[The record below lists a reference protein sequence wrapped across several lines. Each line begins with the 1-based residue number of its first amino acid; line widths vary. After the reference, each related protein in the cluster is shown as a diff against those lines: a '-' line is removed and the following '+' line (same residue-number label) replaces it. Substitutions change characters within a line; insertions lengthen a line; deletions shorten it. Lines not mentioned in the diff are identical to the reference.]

1 MGSSGC
7 AGSAT
12 RPVYEYMRM
21 AATIHKDRI
30 IFIPFYFVCLWSSI
44 RFGCYDSNW
53 QRCHC
58 CSHRFANMP
67 VHNKQW
73 ETEVVVLQLCS
84 LRPSV
89 STPQPYTAQQERSLQ
104 YPISSHEDIFLEWQ
118 QQKVL
123 TPCQL
128 RNERAF
134 PAGHRQ
140 SIASALQHI
149 NLLLVYRT
157 GIVYIFAKIC
167 DCVHGMRVAESSSIP
182 LWYIHVVEIE
192 NIRAAAS
199 SLLLTSFR
207 RRATPTF
214 FISHRCYCSSRA
226 PEHT

>member
-1 MGSSGC
+1 
-7 AGSAT
+7 
-12 RPVYEYMRM
+12 
-21 AATIHKDRI
+21 
-30 IFIPFYFVCLWSSI
+30 
-44 RFGCYDSNW
+44 
-53 QRCHC
+53 
-58 CSHRFANMP
+58 MP